1 MDMRKF
7 SRIFGLVSIIFSFSV
22 QAGVVQLKNGDQ
34 VSGEIITMGGKS
46 VIVDTKYAGEIELE
60 WEVIETLTT
69 DGEVTLLL
77 PDKSRAK
84 GKITGVENGQVML
97 EGGSQP
103 SVNIADIGKIN
114 PVPQGTYESSG
125 HIHFGGFRA
134 QGNTEK
140 FALHADAEYVIRN
153 EWNRFT
159 AGTIYNLGGDDG
171 KESENNLRAY
181 GKYDRFIDD
190 HWYGYVNTDFTKD
203 RFQNLDYR
211 IYGGTGLG
219 YQFWDDDVKYLSLE
233 AGPGYTYESFRT
245 GEEDRNYVTARWAM
259 KFHYW
264 LVEEHLQFFHD
275 HEGLISVED
284 VDDTLVRTHTGFRVP
299 VYNNFDLLAQFDYDY
314 KNKPA
319 EGSEQA
325 DYRYILGFGYLF

>member
-1 MDMRKF
+1 MRQF
-7 SRIFGLVSIIFSFSV
+7 SQIVGMVGAIISLSV
-22 QAGVVQLKNGDQ
+22 QADVVQLKNGDQ
-34 VSGEIITMGGKS
+34 VSGEIKTMGANT
-46 VIVDTKYAGEIELE
+46 VAIETKYAGVIELS
-60 WEVIETLTT
+60 WEDIATLTT
-69 DGEVTLLL
+69 DEEVSVLMS
-77 PDKSRAK
+77 DESRVK
-84 GKITGVENGQVML
+84 GKIVSIENGQINFD
-97 EGGSQP
+97 GGSQP
-103 SVNIADIGKIN
+103 SIKFSDVSKIH
-114 PVPQGTYESSG
+114 PGPPGTYVSSG
-125 HIHFGGFRA
+125 HLHFGGFRA

-140 FALHADAEYVIRN
+140 FALHADAEYIIRN
-153 EWNRFT
+153 EKNRFT
-159 AGTIYNLGGDDG
+159 LGTIYNLGGDDG
-171 KESENNLRAY
+171 QESENNLRAY
-181 GKYDRFIDD
+181 GKYDRFIDK
-190 HWYGYVNTDFTKD
+190 HWYSYVNTDFTKD

-219 YQFWDDDVKYLSLE
+219 YQFWDDEVKYLSFE

-264 LVEEHLQFFHD
+264 LIGERLQFFHD

-299 VYNNFDLLAQFDYDY
+299 VYEGFDLLAQFDYDY

-325 DYRYILGFGYLF
+325 DYRYILGVGYLF